1 MTALTLSLSGPHG
14 PIELDAD
21 GLQGVWTAEQ
31 YLRLTDRT
39 NRLVEL
45 VDGRLEALPMP
56 STEHQILLVWLL
68 DALRAAAGSGALV
81 LPAALPLRLPN
92 GRFREPD
99 ILLLRDAR
107 DPRRDSRVW
116 LGADLVAEIVSPDD
130 PDRDYRAKRLDYAAA
145 GVTEYWIVD
154 PAERLVTVLSLA
166 GVTYAEHGA
175 FRAGAIATSPLL
187 PSLTV
192 DVAALFAAI
201 N

>member
-1 MTALTLSLSGPHG
+1 
-14 PIELDAD
+14 
-21 GLQGVWTAEQ
+21 
-31 YLRLTDRT
+31 
-39 NRLVEL
+39 
-45 VDGRLEALPMP
+45 MP

-107 DPRRDSRVW
+107 DPRRDSRAW
-116 LGADLVAEIVSPDD
+116 LGADLVVEIVSPDD

-154 PAERLVTVLSLA
+154 PAERLVTVLNLA
-166 GVTYAEHGA
+166 GATYAEHGA

-201 N
+201 D

>member
-1 MTALTLSLSGPHG
+1 MTALTLSLSGPNG
-14 PIELDAD
+14 PLELDAG
-21 GLQGVWTAEQ
+21 GLQGAWTAEQ

-68 DALRAAAGSGALV
+68 DTLRAAAVPGALV

-92 GRFREPD
+92 GRYREPD
-99 ILLLRDAR
+99 ILLLQNAR
-107 DPRRDSRVW
+107 DSRRDSRAW
-116 LGADLVAEIVSPDD
+116 RGADLVVEIVSPDD

-154 PAERLVTVLSLA
+154 PAERLVTVLRLVGA
-166 GVTYAEHGA
+166 TYAEHGA
-175 FRAGAIATSPLL
+175 FRAGDIATSPLL
-187 PSLTV
+187 PALAV

-201 N
+201 D